1 MGKQCKGQVQ
11 VPNLHTKINGLGQHV
26 SKGLVKVLKPLIIQ
40 RVIGSGVDLL
50 YPHSALDL
58 LH

>member
-11 VPNLHTKINGLGQHV
+11 VPYLHTKINGLEQQA
-26 SKGLVKVLKPLIIQ
+26 SKGLVKVLNPLIIQ

-50 YPHSALDL
+50 YPHSAVDL
-58 LH
+58 H